1 MNKIILT
8 ATDGEQLLGILPKSW
23 AKVPLTLYANLA
35 AAETMPEKVKATA
48 ALVGLPAAP
57 LLADVKHYGAI
68 VEAAPWLFGGELPE
82 APTPVAYFTHEGTT
96 YHHVGALAKISA
108 TQMEALMNF
117 LRDNEGHALNCAPGL
132 LAVLYCPAG
141 KEQTAEVV
149 ASAQEAFANLP
160 MSIAWPALAD
170 FMRSSGS
177 AALNIRTVSALEE
190 QVKSLVR
197 TLETATEGASAS
209 STFLQKLQRSLFRRW
224 LSNAKKLLSM

>member
-1 MNKIILT
+1 MKKIILT
-8 ATDGEQLLGILPKSW
+8 AEDGERLLGQLPKSW
-23 AKVPLTLYANLA
+23 AQVPLTLYANLA
-35 AAETMPEKVKATA
+35 AAESLPDKVKATA
-48 ALVGLPAAP
+48 SLVGLPAAP

-82 APTPVAYFTHEGTT
+82 APSPVAYFTHAGTT
-96 YHHVGALAKISA
+96 YYHVGSLAKINA
-108 TQMEALMNF
+108 QQMEALMNF

-132 LAVLYCPAG
+132 LAVLYCPDG

-149 ASAQEAFANLP
+149 AAAQEAFAALP

-190 QVKSLVR
+190 QARNLVLM
-197 TLETATEGASAS
+197 LETTMAGASAS
-209 STFLQKLQRSLFRRW
+209 STFWQKLRSWLFRRW
-224 LSNAKKLLSM
+224 LSNVRKLLSM